1 MGFAKIASGEHH
13 NHAAILVRKPL
24 RDAPMTAPLSPD
36 EISFLMQHGC
46 SEEDVYDGRGQSKDS
61 RAIDAKEA
69 GKHLVLCGVIGRG
82 ICRRK
87 GHRLRTRAG
96 HCIQCNP
103 LNIVYQKREDTPGYV
118 YIAGSL
124 SGRVIKIGTTGDL
137 NQRENRMRAE
147 GYGGS
152 KDWIVL
158 ASVYVSHGGAF
169 ERAAS
174 SRVNG
179 KRVYRMYTK
188 DGIEQGAV
196 ELHLCSFSEALRA
209 ITEVLS
215 DEERQRL
222 TVFRSK
228 TGRYEFE
235 YE

>member
-1 MGFAKIASGEHH
+1 MTSLLSADE
-13 NHAAILVRKPL
+13 VR
-24 RDAPMTAPLSPD
+24 
-36 EISFLMQHGC
+36 FLARHGY
-46 SEEDVYDGRGQSKDS
+46 SEEDLYDGRYQSKEG
-61 RAIDAKEA
+61 RAAAAKEA
-69 GKHLVLCGVIGRG
+69 GKHLVLAGVIGRG
-82 ICRRK
+82 NCRRM

-96 HCIQCNP
+96 HCIQCKP
-103 LNIVYQKREDTPGYV
+103 TNIAFQRREDTPGYV

-137 NQRENRMRAE
+137 NQRENQMRAE

-158 ASVYVSHGGAF
+158 FSVYVSKGGEF

-174 SRVNG
+174 SRVKGN
-179 KRVYRMYTK
+179 RVYRIYFK
-188 DGIEQGAV
+188 DGIELGAV

-209 ITEVLS
+209 MTEHLS
-215 DEERQRL
+215 DEERKRL
-222 TVFRSK
+222 TVFRSNN

>member
-1 MGFAKIASGEHH
+1 
-13 NHAAILVRKPL
+13 
-24 RDAPMTAPLSPD
+24 MTSLLSPD
-36 EISFLMQHGC
+36 EVSFLVQRGC
-46 SEEDVYDGRGQSKDS
+46 SEEDVYDGRGQAKER
-61 RAIDAKEA
+61 RAAAAKEA
-69 GKHLVLCGVIGRG
+69 GKHLVLAGVIGRG
-82 ICRRK
+82 DCRRK

-152 KDWIVL
+152 KDWIIL
-158 ASVYVSHGGAF
+158 ASVYVSKGGEF

-174 SRVNG
+174 SRVKGN
-179 KRVYRMYTK
+179 RVYRTYFK

-209 ITEVLS
+209 MTEHLS
-215 DEERQRL
+215 DEERERL
-222 TVFRSK
+222 TVFRSQA
-228 TGRYEFE
+228 GRYEFE